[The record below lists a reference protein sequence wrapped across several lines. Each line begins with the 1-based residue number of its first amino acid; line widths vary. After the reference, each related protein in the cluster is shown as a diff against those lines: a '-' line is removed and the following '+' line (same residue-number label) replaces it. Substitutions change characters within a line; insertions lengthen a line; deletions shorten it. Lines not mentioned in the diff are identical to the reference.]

1 MPRPC
6 VRNAGDSHRK
16 GKCKCSAGRCRYR
29 WDCCTVIGKEQLYF
43 SHHQPPNSPS
53 FDSCIATTPTQH
65 ITPHHNSHTM
75 PGQRGPVPV
84 PVQQGG
90 RDLTQQVLD
99 LLDSKPDQQP
109 LQTNVDFPDV
119 SQSEIKAALDRLAS
133 RSMLTYQTQEEE
145 QVLLTP
151 EGQLIVSEGSHEYKV
166 WRVVHERGQLPLK
179 ELPV

>member
-1 MPRPC
+1 
-6 VRNAGDSHRK
+6 
-16 GKCKCSAGRCRYR
+16 
-29 WDCCTVIGKEQLYF
+29 
-43 SHHQPPNSPS
+43 
-53 FDSCIATTPTQH
+53 
-65 ITPHHNSHTM
+65 M